1 VRSVTWGGES
11 SGILQQNSGLAA
23 CNAQI
28 SYWRAVPAYKH
39 AEGGGGVRKGQQP
52 CRFWRCRKRYNAQC
66 AQNSFAQS
74 TENSF
79 AHTLRSLAVS
89 KWSSK

>member
-1 VRSVTWGGES
+1 MRSVAWGGES
-11 SGILQQNSGLAA
+11 PGILQQNWRLAA

-28 SYWRAVPAYKH
+28 SSLRAVPAYEH
-39 AEGGGGVRKGQQP
+39 AKGGGGVP

-79 AHTLRSLAVS
+79 AHTLRSPAVS